1 MLPDLI
7 LSTIQKKKYTY
18 LICFSM
24 FAGVSFFGN
33 FCSIVEDLTF
43 VRAAIFVQVQTERSR
58 RMSEAAMLER
68 HIMQAQA
75 RAMSADE
82 RELTRVSTLKEG
94 FPDLGLPPSESGTN
108 VVIKYIYLTQTTM
121 NQF

>member
-1 MLPDLI
+1 
-7 LSTIQKKKYTY
+7 
-18 LICFSM
+18 M

>member
-1 MLPDLI
+1 
-7 LSTIQKKKYTY
+7 
-18 LICFSM
+18 M
-24 FAGVSFFGN
+24 FAAVSFFGN
-33 FCSIVEDLTF
+33 VNSIVEDVTF
-43 VRAAIFVQVQTERSR
+43 VRAAVVLQVQSERSR

-94 FPDLGLPPSESGTN
+94 FPDLGLPPSESGTSA
-108 VVIKYIYLTQTTM
+108 VIKYI
-121 NQF
+121 